1 MTLSAFFALLSIF
14 CTMRSGSAEDDGTS
28 SNRMSGFGFSL
39 SDPLSRLESRFLSPR
54 GFWMIW
60 LLGFCARIWG
70 LAIFCT
76 TCLGS
81 KKSSEASELVLLA
94 ELELSSSSPSP
105 GRGVRGFCTDT
116 FRSLSGLVIFCTCSF
131 PPSGVDSFAPCPD
144 FTFLTQSFHSTLAG
158 KASSVTSSASCAL

>member
-14 CTMRSGSAEDDGTS
+14 CTMRSGSAEDDDGAS

-81 KKSSEASELVLLA
+81 RKFSEASELVSLA
-94 ELELSSSSPSP
+94 ELELFVLVSITGARSQ
-105 GRGVRGFCTDT
+105 GV
-116 FRSLSGLVIFCTCSF
+116 LY
-131 PPSGVDSFAPCPD
+131 
-144 FTFLTQSFHSTLAG
+144 
-158 KASSVTSSASCAL
+158 